1 MDNLDNLPFPHPRH
15 RPTAKGVDSGKSL
28 LADINS
34 EIEWARDKA
43 QVSLHDLE
51 VLRRR
56 RSNIAS
62 YISPFRCLPVEI
74 LGNIIQLCLEDDVK
88 LGQLIQICGTI
99 RDIVI
104 GMHSIW
110 SKIYIHLPIT
120 DMLFLTFTY
129 KVLFLIIKFYQLNH

>member
-1 MDNLDNLPFPHPRH
+1 MNILDNLPFPHPRH
-15 RPTAKGVDSGKSL
+15 RPTTKEVDSGKSL

-34 EIEWARDKA
+34 EIECVKDKG
-43 QVSLHDLE
+43 QIYDLE

-56 RSNIAS
+56 RANIAS

-74 LGNIIQLCLEDDVK
+74 LGDIIRLCLEDDVK
-88 LGQLIQICGTI
+88 LGHLIQICGTI

-110 SKIYIHLPIT
+110 SKIYIHLPNA

-129 KVLFLIIKFYQLNH
+129 KVLFLITKFFKLND